1 MNRTFFAPALFAA
14 FFCLTALLPREA
26 LASDYRTSMEVAQ
39 GDFESGE
46 FENALAELANALQ
59 ATDDH
64 RALCAVHLMRAR

>member
-39 GDFESGE
+39 GDFESG
-46 FENALAELANALQ
+46 
-59 ATDDH
+59 DDD
-64 RALCAVHLMRAR
+64 RA